1 MKKIAVVLF
10 NLGGPDS
17 PEAVRPFLFNLFNDP
32 AIIRLPFPFRQ
43 ILARMISSGRETAA
57 QEIYAKIGGHSP
69 ILENTQAQASLLE
82 KRLNDLGEV
91 KCFVAMRYWHPFT
104 EETAMAV
111 KAFRPDRIILLP
123 LYPQFSTTTT
133 QSSFDAWH
141 KAAQQARLFA
151 PTKTICCYPENTGFI
166 TALVEATIAA
176 YDQAKEHGTPRVLFS
191 AHGLPEKIVKA
202 GDPYPSHCEKTAK
215 AIVAEMEKTGQTL
228 DWTLCYQSRVGRLKW
243 IEPYTDEEIIRAGK
257 EKKPLVI
264 VPIAF
269 VSEHSETL
277 VEIDIEY
284 RHLAEQSGVPFFA
297 YVPTVGEALDFIEG
311 LSDMVRASLRD
322 PRAMISG
329 AGGRV
334 CGPDQKGCCM
344 AIK

>member
-1 MKKIAVVLF
+1 
-10 NLGGPDS
+10 
-17 PEAVRPFLFNLFNDP
+17 
-32 AIIRLPFPFRQ
+32 
-43 ILARMISSGRETAA
+43 
-57 QEIYAKIGGHSP
+57 
-69 ILENTQAQASLLE
+69 
-82 KRLNDLGEV
+82 
-91 KCFVAMRYWHPFT
+91 
-104 EETAMAV
+104 
-111 KAFRPDRIILLP
+111 
-123 LYPQFSTTTT
+123 
-133 QSSFDAWH
+133 
-141 KAAQQARLFA
+141 
-151 PTKTICCYPENTGFI
+151 
-166 TALVEATIAA
+166 
-176 YDQAKEHGTPRVLFS
+176 
-191 AHGLPEKIVKA
+191 
-202 GDPYPSHCEKTAK
+202 
-215 AIVAEMEKTGQTL
+215 MEKTGQTL